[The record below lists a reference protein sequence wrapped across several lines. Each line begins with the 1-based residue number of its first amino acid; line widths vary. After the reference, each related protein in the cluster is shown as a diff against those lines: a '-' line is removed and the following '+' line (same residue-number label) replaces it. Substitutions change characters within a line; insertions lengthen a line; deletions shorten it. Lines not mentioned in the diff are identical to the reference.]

1 MLFLG
6 LLYYFFLC
14 PITTFFDAVALL
26 SVKYNLWMSR
36 FFCTF
41 VALLGKRSVILCQ
54 SDTKR
59 INKTTDIYILNS
71 ILNKMKIKFFTLT
84 TIALLST
91 AMVSAQEVN
100 KATVESQAKAAQT
113 AAADLKKVDTGEKA
127 WKFSGVVG
135 LNAAAT
141 GLWNWAAGG
150 NNNVNAVASTKLRL
164 LYHENN
170 MAWDTNL
177 DLEYGMSWIDQ
188 DFDKFQKS
196 SDRINFTTKFGW
208 EFEKSWYL
216 TILGGFQ
223 SQFDLGRNYNGTADF
238 DPIIS
243 KFLAPSYTDISVG
256 IEWKPNDIFSVYL
269 SPVAGRL
276 TTAYVSK
283 RLNEK
288 YQENYPLVEG
298 EEITGLEYALK
309 DKYSVWKYTTD
320 EQTGEVL
327 KDYQSN
333 IRCELG
339 LSLKGTINYTYKDL
353 KIMTTLGLYT
363 PYAWDKTKIYTDA
376 DGKMYAD
383 LGNGKDFSGMEFT
396 GYRDNN
402 RRFGNFDVDWDVA
415 ISYQFLKCLQVSL
428 TTSMK
433 YYNGVKI
440 DKTITAADGTKT
452 VTSGERVQFKGILGI
467 GIGYSF

>member
-1 MLFLG
+1 M
-6 LLYYFFLC
+6 FFL
-14 PITTFFDAVALL
+14 
-26 SVKYNLWMSR
+26 Y
-36 FFCTF
+36 
-41 VALLGKRSVILCQ
+41 LCGVFGQ
-54 SDTKR
+54 TGRNTPSDETKQ
-59 INKTTDIYILNS
+59 INKTTDNIYLVRIGN
-71 ILNKMKIKFFTLT
+71 NMKIKFFTLT

-91 AMVSAQEVN
+91 VSVLAQEVN
-100 KATVESQAKAAQT
+100 KATVESQAKAAQA
-113 AAADLKKVDTGEKA
+113 AAADLKKVDIGEQA

-150 NNNVNAVASTKLRL
+150 NNNVNAVASTKFRL

-177 DLEYGMSWIDQ
+177 DLEYGLSWIDQ
-188 DFDKFQKS
+188 DHDKFQKS
-196 SDRINFTTKFGW
+196 SDRINLTTKFGW
-208 EFEKSWYL
+208 EFHKTWYL
-216 TILGGFQ
+216 TVLGGFQ

-256 IEWKPNDIFSVYL
+256 IDWKPNDIFSVYL

-276 TTAYVSK
+276 TTAYVGK
-283 RLNEK
+283 HLNEK
-288 YQENYPLVEG
+288 YAENYPVKEG
-298 EEITGLEYALK
+298 EVSGLEYALK
-309 DKYSVWKYTTD
+309 DKYAVWKYTTD
-320 EQTGEVL
+320 EETGEVK
-327 KDYQSN
+327 KDFRSN

-339 LSLKGTINYTYKDL
+339 LSLKGAINYTYKDL

-363 PYAWDKTKIYTDA
+363 PYAWDKTKIYTDT

-383 LGNGKDFSGMEFT
+383 LGNGKDFSAMDFA

-440 DKTITAADGTKT
+440 DKTITAEDGTKT
-452 VTSGERVQFKGILGI
+452 ISSAERVQFKGILGI